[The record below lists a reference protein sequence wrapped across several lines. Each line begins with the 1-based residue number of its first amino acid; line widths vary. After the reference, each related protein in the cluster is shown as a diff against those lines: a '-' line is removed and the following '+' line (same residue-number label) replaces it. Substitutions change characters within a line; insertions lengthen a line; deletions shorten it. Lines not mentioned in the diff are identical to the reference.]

1 MKRTDSPWPVE
12 VAVHRGGSAL
22 PPENMLGAV
31 NLDWQLNVDAV
42 EVAVHLSADCQ
53 LVVIHDETLERTAGR
68 SERVDSAFARDPC
81 FSAGWPA
88 YFC

>member
-1 MKRTDSPWPVE
+1 MI
-12 VAVHRGGSAL
+12 VHRGGSAL

-31 NLDWQLNVDAV
+31 NLDWQLNADAV

-68 SERVDSAFARDPC
+68 SERLDFAFARDPC
-81 FSAGWPA
+81 FSAGWSA

>member
-1 MKRTDSPWPVE
+1 MI
-12 VAVHRGGSAL
+12 VHRGGSAL
-22 PPENMLGAV
+22 PPESILGAV
-31 NLDWQLNVDAV
+31 NLAWQLNADAV
-42 EVAVHLSADCQ
+42 EVDVHLSADCQ

-81 FSAGWPA
+81 VSAGWPA